1 VRTWAVRTQRETWVH
16 DQAHFS
22 DVAYWITTLN
32 LITRTRIEIPI
43 NHCALQHSNYLT
55 QKIEIKLTP
64 RQNTGWM
71 THLGSSVGC
80 DCWRSIGCS
89 RKARGPEGTTANWR
103 HFPCP
108 RFRWRKIRRI
118 FFPALQHEIYFFTKL
133 ESKYWKNPV
142 IWKSFL
148 YAYTFWLAIKKLLLP
163 SQEKGA
169 TLNKQQL
176 FA

>member
-32 LITRTRIEIPI
+32 LITGTRIEIPI

-55 QKIEIKLTP
+55 QKIKIKLTP

-71 THLGSSVGC
+71 THLGSSAGC

-118 FFPALQHEIYFFTKL
+118 FFPALQHKIYLFYQVGEQIL
-133 ESKYWKNPV
+133 EKPCQMKVFSV
-142 IWKSFL
+142 CLHFL
-148 YAYTFWLAIKKLLLP
+148 ASNKKLLLP
-163 SQEKGA
+163 S
-169 TLNKQQL
+169 
-176 FA
+176 